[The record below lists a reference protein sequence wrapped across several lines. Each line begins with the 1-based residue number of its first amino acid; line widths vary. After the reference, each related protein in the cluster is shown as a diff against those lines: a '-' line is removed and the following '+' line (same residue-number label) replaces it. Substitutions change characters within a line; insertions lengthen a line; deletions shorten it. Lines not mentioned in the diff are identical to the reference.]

1 MSIHYVYI
9 ECGNSFVWHI
19 TQKVFILIRHF
30 TVSHKLVTFSSYLV
44 STNQSIL
51 LIPFSQHQNWLFLNR
66 FRKMSSTIGP
76 LKRNIEI
83 KARISNDAGFQKRI
97 EIAKKL
103 ASTQGEIL
111 KQRDVFYKVNSGRLK
126 LRMEVRKFLIEYYY

>member
-1 MSIHYVYI
+1 M
-9 ECGNSFVWHI
+9 
-19 TQKVFILIRHF
+19 
-30 TVSHKLVTFSSYLV
+30 TFSSYLV

-126 LRMEVRKFLIEYYY
+126 LRMEVRKLLIEYYY